1 MSKTKFDTFDLAI
14 DFIDDDWV
22 LRHVTI
28 GMFETLNTS
37 GIALAKQMKSPLITY
52 QFTNKVIAYVKD
64 KGTNLN
70 MLTFALISV
79 ISCEL
84 L

>member
-1 MSKTKFDTFDLAI
+1 MY
-14 DFIDDDWV
+14 
-22 LRHVTI
+22 
-28 GMFETLNTS
+28 ETLDTS
-37 GIALAKQMKSPLITY
+37 GIALAKQMKSLLIIY
-52 QFTNKVIAYVKD
+52 QFTNKMIAYVKD

-70 MLTFALISV
+70 MFAFALISV